1 MTATARDELIQPDF
15 HVDPHAAYSR
25 MRADGPVQKVALS
38 PDASIWLV
46 TRYDQGRQ
54 ALNDPRLVK
63 AGTISP
69 PWFYGLPDELLA
81 PMCNH
86 MLSADPLYHTRL
98 RKLVAAA
105 FTHRRI
111 QGLRPRIQEIT
122 DSLLDTMAGTDSVD
136 LINTLAMPLA
146 TQVIFELLGVKVVDR
161 ERFLQL
167 NNQVTSGSILGAEL
181 APLVAEYIGF
191 IHELIEEKRNQPGDD
206 LLSAMIAVGTRV
218 TGSATTS

>member
-54 ALNDPRLVK
+54 ALNDPRLGRP
-63 AGTISP
+63 ARSAHRGSTAYRTSSWLRCATTCCP
-69 PWFYGLPDELLA
+69 PD
-81 PMCNH
+81 
-86 MLSADPLYHTRL
+86 HTRL

-122 DSLLDTMAGTDSVD
+122 DSLLD
-136 LINTLAMPLA
+136 
-146 TQVIFELLGVKVVDR
+146 R
-161 ERFLQL
+161 
-167 NNQVTSGSILGAEL
+167 
-181 APLVAEYIGF
+181 
-191 IHELIEEKRNQPGDD
+191 
-206 LLSAMIAVGTRV
+206 
-218 TGSATTS
+218 